1 MEIVYINNNLN
12 ELYRKIA
19 KEVWKHNP
27 YIDLKFPKNPYE
39 WLTVKA
45 HVFYKGN
52 CGTFGVYV
60 KEKPDQIDDNFIKG
74 LTRSLMDNINMAIEE
89 RNKENVNE

>member
-1 MEIVYINNNLN
+1 MEIFYNDNKTN

-19 KEVWKHNP
+19 NEVWKRNP
-27 YIDLKFPKNPYE
+27 FIDLNFSKNPYE

-60 KEKPDQIDDNFIKG
+60 KEKPDHFING
-74 LTRSLMDNINMAIEE
+74 LVRSLMYNINMAIEE